1 MSRRQALRL
10 MVIVLGPGQ
19 SGLLT
24 DSLVDPSQ
32 NPSSVNEH
40 RRQGIVERTL
50 RKLGGNCPDQ
60 SGFAPENLITL
71 AHFSVSAAMRFPYS
85 LGDSAST
92 SPPSS
97 AKRALIVGSARA
109 ALISR
114 LSVSMI
120 SARVFFGA
128 PIPAH
133 ALVSKPGTKSPSVGT
148 SGSPCQ
154 SRRGGHRQR
163 AQPAGPDMFDGR
175 RHVVEHD
182 MHLSANEIGQRRGR
196 SPIRDMQ
203 HVDAAHHFEQL

>member
-1 MSRRQALRL
+1 

-19 SGLLT
+19 SGLLS
-24 DSLVDPSQ
+24 DPLVDPPKILLRERTSAA
-32 NPSSVNEH
+32 
-40 RRQGIVERTL
+40 RGILERTL
-50 RKLGGNCPDQ
+50 RKLGENCPDQ

-71 AHFSVSAAMRFPYS
+71 AHFSVSSAMRFPYS

-97 AKRALIVGSARA
+97 AKRALIAGSARA

-120 SARVFFGA
+120 SAGVFFGA

-154 SRRGGHRQR
+154 R
-163 AQPAGPDMFDGR
+163 
-175 RHVVEHD
+175 VV
-182 MHLSANEIGQRRGR
+182 AVTAKGR
-196 SPIRDMQ
+196 SLPALICSMEDGMLSNMTCTCPPMRS
-203 HVDAAHHFEQL
+203 VSAGGAPR